1 MRHRALTAGM
11 LVASTIGL
19 VTALGSTPVH
29 AVDVADAA
37 ALKAALFTANTN
49 GVDDV
54 ITLVGGA
61 TYPLSAIG
69 CERFLIKGPGTV
81 TITATGAG
89 RAILDATGC
98 PTRVMVIS
106 VGTAILEHL
115 VITGGAPQG
124 AEADGGGI
132 LNRDTLT
139 IRDSVITGNHIAPGI
154 SGMSSAGSPGSA
166 GQVGGFGGGIA
177 SYGTLTIESSTITDN
192 SAGDGGSGGA
202 GSCGTN
208 AAPGADGLN
217 GGGIAGNSGLDAI
230 GLDPATPTT
239 GGAGGNGFP
248 GGHGGSAVGADG
260 VTTQNGGTATGGA
273 GGNGAIASAIGN
285 GGNGAFGGSGTPGY
299 DGGAGGR
306 GGDGGGVYVTL
317 DGSTTIVN
325 SVISGNRA
333 GNGGEGGIG
342 GCGGNGADGGD
353 GGRGADA
360 SGGGGGN
367 ATGGAGGCSNGAPS
381 GRGGTA
387 FGGKGGAGGTGGA
400 GGNGMVGAVGSGGA
414 TGGTGGTGGRG
425 GGLFQSGLGEV
436 AITGST
442 VTDNHAGN
450 GGRGGP
456 GGTGGKGGA
465 GGNGGNG
472 GAANGGKGGDAAAGP
487 NPANSCTPPNSNR
500 IAGGGSGGNGGTGG
514 KGGNGAPFAPNGL
527 GGDGGTGGKGGDAGN
542 VLADKILSI
551 TLSNISGGSAGLG
564 GQGGAGGAAGAVG
577 PSGAA
582 GAGGSATGGAI
593 GSSTGSSIPVL
604 VSIGEDG
611 TPGAGGL
618 PGGVN
623 TPNIAGQPGV
633 AGVAG
638 DGGGIEAA
646 DDTTIDR
653 SSVTGNRARDGA
665 GIRQSGAELHIRN
678 STISGNVS
686 SGTVGGILV
695 LGGSAELRNSTV
707 TGNTSVLGASIYDV
721 HDIRGS
727 IIAGNSSSDG
737 DCGGSAFTSSGD
749 NIFGN
754 ASFCLI
760 TPGPR
765 DQFGDAHHPLDPRL
779 VPLADNGGGLPTHAV
794 RSDSPALD
802 AIPVASCGPTVDE
815 RGTPRPQ
822 HGACDVGAYEA
833 TAATAVDDAYKAVQ
847 NSPLIVAAASG
858 VTANDVNHEQDVLAA
873 AKLSDPAHGAVALAA
888 DGSFTY
894 TPADGYRGP
903 DSFAYNATDV
913 TGASNPATVRIDV
926 QPADIARAS
935 RFVPLAPTRIF
946 DTRDGTGL
954 VAAGFVAADT
964 SIDVQIAGVAGVPAD
979 AVAVVMNVTGTES
992 GGPGFVTVFP
1002 TGGTRPLASN
1012 LNFTAPQQ
1020 TRPNLVTV
1028 KLGAAGKV
1036 TLYSNS
1042 GSHLLADVS
1051 GYYTASPAAASAGRV
1066 VPLTPSRVFDTRP
1079 GTDSAGP
1086 KGFVGA
1092 GETISVQ
1099 VAGVGGVPSTGV
1111 AAVVLNATATEAAA
1125 AGFVTVFP
1133 TGSAQPLASVLNL
1146 VAAGDTAPNLVMVP
1160 LGDGGKVSLFSQSG
1174 THLLADVTGYVTDAT
1189 APATTTGLFVPLE
1202 PARVFDTRDGTPAP
1216 GPKGFVAAGASIDT
1230 ATAGTV
1236 GIAVD
1241 AAAVVLNVTGTDA
1254 SAQGF
1259 VTGWPTGVP
1268 QPLASTLNL
1277 SEGDTRAN
1285 AAILPIGSGGKI
1297 SYFTQSGTNLLADI
1311 AGFYLG

>member
-11 LVASTIGL
+11 LVASSIGL
-19 VTALGSTPVH
+19 VTALATTPVH

-37 ALKAALFTANTN
+37 GLKAALFTANTN

-61 TYPLSAIG
+61 TYSLSAIG
-69 CERFLIKGPGTV
+69 CERFLIKGSGTV
-81 TITATGAG
+81 TITTSGVG

-98 PTRVMVIS
+98 ASRVMVIS
-106 VGTAILEHL
+106 VGAAILEHL

-124 AEADGGGI
+124 QEADGGGI

-139 IRDSVITGNHIAPGI
+139 IRDTLVTGNHIAPAG
-154 SGMSSAGSPGSA
+154 SGVSLAGSPGSA

-202 GSCGTN
+202 GSCGSN
-208 AAPGADGLN
+208 AAPAADGPD
-217 GGGIAGNSGLDAI
+217 GGGIAGNSGLDAM

-248 GGHGGSAVGADG
+248 GGRGGDAVGAAG
-260 VTTQNGGTATGGA
+260 ATGQNGGTATGGA

-285 GGNGAFGGSGTPGY
+285 GGNGTSGGSGTAGFA
-299 DGGAGGR
+299 GGAGGR
-306 GGDGGGVYVTL
+306 GGDGGGIYISL
-317 DGSTTIVN
+317 DGDTTIVN
-325 SVISGNRA
+325 SVVSGNRA
-333 GNGGEGGIG
+333 GNGGAGGTG
-342 GCGGNGADGGD
+342 GCGGSGADGGD

-381 GRGGTA
+381 GRGGSA

-400 GGNGMVGAVGSGGA
+400 GGNGAPGAVGSAGA
-414 TGGTGGTGGRG
+414 TGGAGGSGGRG
-425 GGLFQSGLGEV
+425 GGIFQSGLGKV
-436 AITGST
+436 TITEST
-442 VTDNHAGN
+442 VSENHAGD
-450 GGRGGP
+450 GGRGGQ

-465 GGNGGNG
+465 GGDGGNG
-472 GAANGGKGGDAAAGP
+472 GAANGGKGGDATAGP
-487 NPANSCTPPNSNR
+487 NPASSCTPPNTNR
-500 IAGGGSGGNGGTGG
+500 VAGGGSGGDGGTGG

-527 GGDGGTGGKGGDAGN
+527 GGSGGKGGDGGGAGN
-542 VLADKILSI
+542 VHGDKLLMI
-551 TLSNISGGSAGLG
+551 TDSNISAGSAGLG
-564 GQGGAGGAAGAVG
+564 GAGGAGGLAGPVG
-577 PSGAA
+577 TSGTA
-582 GAGGSATGGAI
+582 GAGGTAVGGAI
-593 GSSTGSSIPVL
+593 GSSTGSSLPVL
-604 VSIGEDG
+604 VSVGDDG
-611 TPGAGGL
+611 TPGSAGS

-623 TPNIAGQPGV
+623 TPNIGGQQGV
-633 AGVAG
+633 AGVPG
-638 DGGGIEAA
+638 SGGGVEGA
-646 DDTTIDR
+646 DHTLIFR
-653 SSVTGNRARDGA
+653 SSITGNRARDGA
-665 GIRQSGAELHIRN
+665 GIRHSGFQLDVRN
-678 STISGNVS
+678 STISGNVA
-686 SGTVGGILV
+686 SGVAGGIFEA
-695 LGGSAELRNSTV
+695 GGSAELRNTTV
-707 TGNTSVLGASIYDV
+707 TDNTSPLGATVYDV
-721 HDIRGS
+721 HSIRAS
-727 IIAGNSSSDG
+727 IIAGNHSSDG
-737 DCGGSAFTSSGD
+737 DCGGSAFTSEGD

-754 ASFCLI
+754 ASFCLV

-779 VPLADNGGGLPTHAV
+779 VPLADNGGGTPTHAV

-802 AIPVASCGPTVDE
+802 AIPVASCFQAVDQ

-833 TAATAVDDAYKAVQ
+833 TAATAVDDAYSAVQ

-858 VTANDVNHEQDVLAA
+858 VTANDVNFEQDVLTA
-873 AKLSDPAHGAVALAA
+873 AKLTDPAHGAVALAA

-894 TPADGYRGP
+894 TPVEGYRGP
-903 DSFAYNATDV
+903 DSFTYNATDV
-913 TGASNPATVRIDV
+913 TGASNAATVRLDV
-926 QPADIARAS
+926 LPADIARAT

-954 VAAGFVAADT
+954 PSAGFVAADT
-964 SIDVQIAGVAGVPAD
+964 SIDVQIAGVAGVPTD

-992 GGPGFVTVFP
+992 GGPGFVTVHP

-1028 KLGAAGKV
+1028 KLGTAGKV

-1079 GTDSAGP
+1079 GTESAGP

-1133 TGSAQPLASVLNL
+1133 TGSTQPLASVLNL
-1146 VAAGDTAPNLVMVP
+1146 VAPGDTAPNLVMVP
-1160 LGDGGKVSLFSQSG
+1160 LGDSGKVSFFSQAG

-1189 APATTTGLFVPLE
+1189 APAATTGLFVPLE

-1230 ATAGTV
+1230 ATAGAV
-1236 GIAVD
+1236 GIAAD
-1241 AAAVVLNVTGTDA
+1241 AASVVLNVTGTDA
-1254 SAQGF
+1254 AAEGF
-1259 VTGWPTGVP
+1259 VTGWPAGVP

-1277 SEGDTRAN
+1277 RAGDTRAN
-1285 AAILPIGSGGKI
+1285 AAILPIGADGKI

-1311 AGFYLG
+1311 AGFYLI